1 MGFIPIKFFQL
12 LSLIIQQSES
22 TPTSLDKVWKSFLC
36 ISLLLFQSDFLEGKE
51 KIYEIKLTDRNDK
64 YIVTAHKVDK
74 LEKISY
80 DDARTILKHIVS
92 AYGSSIAKN

>member
-1 MGFIPIKFFQL
+1 MWREIG
-12 LSLIIQQSES
+12 LSLDRSGLLVKDQNRDIARYKIS
-22 TPTSLDKVWKSFLC
+22 TS
-36 ISLLLFQSDFLEGKE
+36 ILEGKE
-51 KIYEIKLTDRNDK
+51 KINEIKLTDRNDK